1 MEQQSVIVRFQM
13 LKKRK
18 IVDIEVPLE
27 ITAQELIIGLNEAY
41 DLGIDESN
49 LVKSYLVCE
58 QPIALIRGR
67 NTLRSLG
74 VRDGA
79 ILKYT
84 Q

>member
-13 LKKRK
+13 LKRK
-18 IVDIEVPLE
+18 KIIDIEIPLD
-27 ITAQELIIGLNEAY
+27 ITARELIAGLNEAY
-41 DLGIDESN
+41 GLGIDERN
-49 LVKSYLVCE
+49 IPMSYLVCE
-58 QPIALIRGR
+58 HPIALIRGS

-79 ILKYT
+79 ILKFT